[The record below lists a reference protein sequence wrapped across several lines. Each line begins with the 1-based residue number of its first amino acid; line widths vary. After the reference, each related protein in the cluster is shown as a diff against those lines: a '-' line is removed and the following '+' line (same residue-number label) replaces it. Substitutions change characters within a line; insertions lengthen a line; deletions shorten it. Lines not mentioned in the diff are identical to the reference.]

1 MNRVM
6 EDEELNLQDLIF
18 ILLFFFI
25 IAQTMIVFKVQKD
38 LIVTSKVD
46 RDPEL
51 QIEEE
56 KDTIA
61 LMIDRESNIYALAED
76 KETVIEAFSQ
86 EALDKV
92 NRDRIGSGG
101 FKKEDYYD
109 INFDREELFLESE
122 KQDAYREIMK
132 KVEEIIERYK
142 YDKPVLGLIA
152 DHRARQGTIFQ
163 VNLAVQ
169 ELKKEALIDPSVKWK
184 VLIEKTGTDQQDEIK
199 KFQDSLSKSAATPE
213 E

>member
-1 MNRVM
+1 MSRLV
-6 EDEELNLQDLIF
+6 EDEDLNLQDLIF

-25 IAQTMIVFKVQKD
+25 IAQTLIVFKVQKD

-61 LMIDRESNIYALAED
+61 LMIDRESNIFALAEY
-76 KETVIEAFSQ
+76 KEDVILAFSQ

-92 NRDRIGSGG
+92 NRNRGG
-101 FKKEDYYD
+101 AVTFTKEDYYD
-109 INFDREELFLESE
+109 INFTQEELFLESE
-122 KQDAYREIMK
+122 QQYSYRLIIE
-132 KVEEIIERYK
+132 KVKEIIERNNYN
-142 YDKPVLGLIA
+142 KPVLGLIA
-152 DHRARQGTIFQ
+152 DHRARQGAIFQ

-169 ELKKEALIDPSVKWK
+169 ELKKEELIDPSVKWK
-184 VLIEKTGTDQQDEIK
+184 VLIDKTGLDTEQQIREFRK
-199 KFQDSLSKSAATPE
+199 ALSDTSPAPAN
-213 E
+213 